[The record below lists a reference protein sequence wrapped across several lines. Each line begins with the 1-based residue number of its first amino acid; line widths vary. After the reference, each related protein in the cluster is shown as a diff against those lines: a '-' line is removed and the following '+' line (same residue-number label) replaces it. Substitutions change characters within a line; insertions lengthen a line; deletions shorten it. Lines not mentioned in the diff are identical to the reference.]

1 MMRTSRSA
9 GFTLIE
15 LVMVLVIIGALATF
29 ALPRMTDLTAWRLRA
44 FADELGAQT
53 MAMQRLALAQRRPV
67 VGTITGTGVS
77 FAYASGG
84 ALASVPCPAAVS
96 PCIAE
101 AATRSVTFNASN
113 TGRAVTSTGSALPI
127 TVSGGDVTLAY
138 RIESETGVFR
148 TAP

>member
-1 MMRTSRSA
+1 MIRTRRSA

-15 LVMVLVIIGALATF
+15 LVMVLVIVGALATF
-29 ALPRMTDLTAWRLRA
+29 AVPRMTDLTAWRLRA

-53 MAMQRLALAQRRPV
+53 RAMQRLSLAQRRPV

-77 FAYASGG
+77 FSYVAGG

-101 AATRSVTFNASN
+101 AGPRSVTFNVSN
-113 TGRAVTSTGSALPI
+113 TGRAITSTGSALPI

-138 RIESETGVFR
+138 QIESETGVFR